1 MYVDIDFNHPPQIL
15 KQLQKSISKT
25 LPGNLS
31 SKEVSDKSKT
41 LDKKYSNNSGFY
53 EKLIYY
59 LDNRNKNWHKNVT
72 HTQDNMIQSAIFK
85 NCENEYQP
93 EVLHETFPET

>member
-1 MYVDIDFNHPPQIL
+1 MYVDIDSNHPPQIL

-59 LDNRNKNWHKNVT
+59 LDNRNKIDIKML
-72 HTQDNMIQSAIFK
+72 HTRKII
-85 NCENEYQP
+85 
-93 EVLHETFPET
+93 